1 MAERKP
7 VKDPGDKDKD
17 FKTPIVETA
26 DFPEKEPAATPTVTV
41 KVEDADGNVLVEHV
55 GVAAA
60 FLHVM
65 KVDDKGEV
73 TMNAGAVYADEEDLA
88 DTVEFMGEHIPE
100 WLKAHPG
107 VSEIIASR
115 LPEAP
120 KVV

>member
-1 MAERKP
+1 MPEREP
-7 VKDPGDKDKD
+7 VKDPNEKGKDYKA
-17 FKTPIVETA
+17 PIIETE

-41 KVEDADGNVLVEHV
+41 KVEDADGNILVEHV

-73 TMNAGAVYADEEDLA
+73 TLNAGAVYADEEDLA
-88 DTVEFMGEHIPE
+88 DTVEFMGEHLPE

-107 VSEIIASR
+107 VADIIASR
-115 LPEAP
+115 LPEPP